1 VVGDNLKFTT
11 SGSEKMRI
19 TSTGVGIGTSSPA
32 EKLDVN
38 GSIKMANGYN
48 LTWGDIY
55 SNGAPTIYAVD
66 SASSASNYIHISP
79 KGNATS
85 ASGGVRIDSAGNVGV
100 GTSSPSANLEV
111 SDSDGAKLRL
121 TRNDASVYPGDIVGS
136 LEFYNKDA
144 DGQHISSFVRGIA
157 QETYGRKGDLVF
169 GTAGTNS
176 TDATEKMRLLAS
188 GGITFNGDTAAANAL
203 DDYEEGTWT
212 PTFGSGSSIDNVVGT
227 YTKIGNRVSVQL
239 NLENGTLAG
248 ATTATMGGLPYAV
261 YGDRSATSSVNH
273 YKLFPYDSV
282 QGLALPNTTTIVFL
296 HARANAGWYSAN
308 FSNGVNRYLT
318 FTATYRTS

>member
-1 VVGDNLKFTT
+1 MSTIKSSTEHLTLNADGTGKDIKLQAN
-11 SGSEKMRI
+11 GSEKVI
-19 TSTGVGIGTSSPA
+19 IKSDGKVGIGTSSPSA
-32 EKLDVN
+32 KLDVAGASGISVKN
-38 GSIKMANGYN
+38 NYAHMGSTVSGAMAIFGHNIK
-48 LTWGDIY
+48 T
-55 SNGAPTIYAVD
+55 D
-66 SASSASNYIHISP
+66 SSSANVV
-79 KGNATS
+79 TS
-85 ASGGVRIDSAGNVGV
+85 ANTGYHSSMMKMYYNEGITFHSISTTATAGDTFYAPGATNELVRIQNG
-100 GTSSPSANLEV
+100 
-111 SDSDGAKLRL
+111 
-121 TRNDASVYPGDIVGS
+121 
-136 LEFYNKDA
+136 
-144 DGQHISSFVRGIA
+144 
-157 QETYGRKGDLVF
+157 
-169 GTAGTNS
+169 
-176 TDATEKMRLLAS
+176 
-188 GGITFNGDTAAANAL
+188 GGISFNGDTAAANAL

-296 HARANAGWYSAN
+296 HARANAAWYSAN